1 VSVLGVVIE
10 TKVGRKRVIVIPKAV
25 AEAVG
30 IREGQ
35 KVRVMAVEGRIVIE
49 PVRDAVWLAL
59 YGRKIGRIAPEEVEG
74 ESLIEQE
81 KLSAK

>member
-1 VSVLGVVIE
+1 MSIAVE

-25 AEAVG
+25 ADTVK
-30 IREGQ
+30 ISEGQ
-35 KVRVMAVEGRIVIE
+35 KVRVVAMRDKVVIE

-59 YGRKIGRIAPEEVEG
+59 HGKKIGKISPEEVEE

-81 KLSAK
+81 KLLNKQ